1 MPILVPKI
9 MPKLFPFVPKFGF
22 ICFGFVSLFSVLNI
36 HYFLFVWLFSM
47 FSDGFCS
54 FCMLAGLVC
63 MFSIVCYLVSVAV
76 IRFQLLILVFPLFI
90 AVFPVW
96 FLISFH
102 AALYGACILLLSARS
117 HLILSF
123 LSRFYANLFKFPYGN
138 AVGSTRSHLA
148 YAKPFKLSKSVLLFR
163 SLFKLFR
170 VFLKSAQK
178 PKNVIKSPKL
188 NLKSKEH

>member
-76 IRFQLLILVFPLFI
+76 IRFQLLILGFFLFQFI
-90 AVFPVW
+90 
-96 FLISFH
+96 FLVSFGFVPICLH
-102 AALYGACILLLSARS
+102 AALYGACIHLLSARS
-117 HLILSF
+117 HLIFNYACKSSTRTYLIPYGYGKWFYAKSLYF
-123 LSRFYANLFKFPYGN
+123 PYGYGRFYAN
-138 AVGSTRSHLA
+138 
-148 YAKPFKLSKSVLLFR
+148 PFKIRSVLVINCSFSKR
-163 SLFKLFR
+163 S
-170 VFLKSAQK
+170 
-178 PKNVIKSPKL
+178 
-188 NLKSKEH
+188 